1 MDAIRRNINA
11 EGEKKHHLVKWEAI
25 IITKKE
31 GGLGIKNLK
40 AQNKSLLLKWLWR
53 LVDEQ
58 GLWKEIIIARYG
70 KEGPWTT
77 QEMKNYLWKGCM
89 EDYQKSVAKNVG

>member
-1 MDAIRRNINA
+1 MCSGVQGIGDKAD
-11 EGEKKHHLVKWEAI
+11 KK
-25 IITKKE
+25 
-31 GGLGIKNLK
+31 
-40 AQNKSLLLKWLWR
+40 
-53 LVDEQ
+53 